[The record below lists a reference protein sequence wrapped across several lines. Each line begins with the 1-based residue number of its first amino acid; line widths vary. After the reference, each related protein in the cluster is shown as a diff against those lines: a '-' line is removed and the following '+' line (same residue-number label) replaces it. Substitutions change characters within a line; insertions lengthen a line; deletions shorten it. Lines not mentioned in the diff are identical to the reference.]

1 MAQVIVHIN
10 GKPYGVGCEDGQES
24 HVRTLAGVI
33 EAKVAEVAH
42 EAGALGETRLMLLG
56 GLMLADEVGQLRSAL
71 SAANARVAHL
81 ESETEAVEA
90 RAVAALEAAAQKLE
104 AMAAR

>member
-1 MAQVIVHIN
+1 VAQVIVQIN

-24 HVRTLAGVI
+24 HVRALAAVI
-33 EAKVAEVAH
+33 DAKVEEVAH

-56 GLMLADEVGQLRSAL
+56 GLMLADEVGQLRTTLA
-71 SAANARVAHL
+71 AANARIAHL
-81 ESETEAVEA
+81 EAETDAIEA

-104 AMAAR
+104 TMAAR

>member
-24 HVRTLAGVI
+24 HVRAMAGVI

-56 GLMLADEVGQLRSAL
+56 GLMLADEVGKLRSAL
-71 SAANARVAHL
+71 ATAEARIAHL
-81 ESETEAVEA
+81 ETETEAAEA
-90 RAVAALEAAAQKLE
+90 RAIAALEAAAQKLE

>member
-1 MAQVIVHIN
+1 VAQVIIEIN

-24 HVRTLAGVI
+24 HVRSLAALI
-33 EAKVAEVAH
+33 DAKVGEVAH

-56 GLMLADEVGQLRSAL
+56 GLMLADEVSQLRSAL
-71 SAANARVAHL
+71 AAAQARIAHL
-81 ESETEAVEA
+81 EAESDAVEA
-90 RAVAALEAAAQKLE
+90 RSIAALEVAAQKLE